1 MTHNSNKIV
10 DAQQHYRQS
19 STQQSA
25 SIYRGMAGWTH
36 WKLSRFLVTMVSMS
50 RSKTLF
56 SLGCSSLWELECS
69 YAAHRRVTSQRLI
82 LVMWWHVFAFVSLQ
96 LHQYIK
102 ICPYP
107 KVNLSKISASLFA
120 AIRIFL
126 VASNQVIFKSFKIF
140 VTHSILWTYE

>member
-1 MTHNSNKIV
+1 MTHNSNKVV

-56 SLGCSSLWELECS
+56 LWVVRHYENWNVLTQHTDELLHSGLWWFAVTCVCICF
-69 YAAHRRVTSQRLI
+69 AAATSI
-82 LVMWWHVFAFVSLQ
+82 
-96 LHQYIK
+96 HQ
-102 ICPYP
+102 
-107 KVNLSKISASLFA
+107 ISASLFA